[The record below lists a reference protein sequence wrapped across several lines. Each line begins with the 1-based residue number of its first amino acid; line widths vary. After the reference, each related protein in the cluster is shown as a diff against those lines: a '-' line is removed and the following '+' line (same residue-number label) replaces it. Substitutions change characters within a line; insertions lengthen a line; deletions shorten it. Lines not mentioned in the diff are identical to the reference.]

1 MRKAVLTLAGIAML
15 NASAFAGTVGF
26 SGSGAS
32 VVEGSG
38 DVVQMDISVAS
49 TSLDPFDT
57 VSLLLGSDSALNWT
71 ISYDQGFI
79 DSATFA
85 PAAPAA
91 FGVFTTDANFGGN
104 NFGAGWS
111 APLLVATVAID
122 TTGLAV
128 GDYDVF
134 VSSGREANAIGS
146 ALSTIAAG
154 FNSDTTEG
162 VGMFSVVG
170 VVPEPAT
177 LALLAI
183 GGLATAMRRRRTA

>member
-1 MRKAVLTLAGIAML
+1 MRKAVLTLAGIALL

-38 DVVQMDISVAS
+38 DVVEMGISIDS
-49 TSLDPFDT
+49 SSLAPFDT

-71 ISYDQGFI
+71 ITYDQGFI
-79 DSATFA
+79 DTATFA

-91 FGVFTTDANFGGN
+91 FGVFATDANFGGN
-104 NFGAGWS
+104 NFGAGWN
-111 APLLVATVAID
+111 APLVVATVAID
-122 TTGLAV
+122 TTGLPQ
-128 GDYDVF
+128 GDYDIF
-134 VSSGREANAIGS
+134 VSSDREANDIGS

-154 FNSDTTEG
+154 FSADGAEG
-162 VGMFSVVG
+162 AGTFS

-177 LALLAI
+177 LALLGI
-183 GGLATAMRRRRTA
+183 GGMVSMIRRRRTA